1 MERTNGSIT
10 DQNDWFVTQNMMFT
24 YSEEEQEENRIA
36 KNNAALVLK
45 PKFIPVYP
53 ELLHH
58 GFSLIEA
65 TIFGFIDFF
74 LSNNERFYCTN
85 EQIAKLLDIG
95 ERSVSWAISHLETEW
110 LIKTKYRI
118 KAWGGKIRFIEKPNI
133 ATSTSKNCYL
143 YKQDSLDIY
152 NKIIDN
158 KISISNDIDNISS
171 PQEKILIPIKQK
183 THIAVVEETP
193 LPGPLP
199 ESVESFI
206 KDSYDK
212 FPSIKYQVNKQ
223 KVKYFM
229 TTIKDFEKLCQE
241 YWRETVYTV
250 LNYIKQDEFRSKQ
263 IQSIGKLRKKNKDWV
278 PYMVV
283 MLEKIQNYKPKV
295 IDLDNMQ

>member
-1 MERTNGSIT
+1 MNQ
-10 DQNDWFVTQNMMFT
+10 DDWFVTQNMMFT

-85 EQIAKLLDIG
+85 EQIAKLLNIG
-95 ERSVSWAISHLETEW
+95 ERSVSWAISHLEAEW

-133 ATSTSKNCYL
+133 ATSTSKICYL

-171 PQEKILIPIKQK
+171 PQEKNLISIKQK
-183 THIAVVEETP
+183 THITP
-193 LPGPLP
+193 QEQTQPLGPLP
-199 ESVESFI
+199 EEIQEFL
-206 KDSYDK
+206 KDSYEK
-212 FPSIKYQVNKQ
+212 YPSTKYQIDKQ
-223 KVKYFM
+223 WNKYFF
-229 TTIKDFEKLCQE
+229 TTIKDLEKLDQE
-241 YWRETVYTV
+241 YGRENVRAV
-250 LNYIKQDEFRSKQ
+250 LRFIKQDEFRCKQ
-263 IQSIGKLRKKNKDWV
+263 IQSIWKLRKKNKDWI
-278 PYMVV
+278 PYIVV
-283 MLEKIQNYKPKV
+283 IMDKMTQTKANI
-295 IDLDNMQ
+295 IDLWSL

>member
-45 PKFIPVYP
+45 PKFIPLYP
-53 ELLHH
+53 SLLQN
-58 GFSLIEA
+58 GYSLIESV
-65 TIFGFIDFF
+65 ILWFIDFF
-74 LSNNERFYCTN
+74 LQNNERFYCTN
-85 EQIAKLLDIG
+85 EQLAELFNCSEPTISTAIKNLEKRWDIKL
-95 ERSVSWAISHLETEW
+95 H
-110 LIKTKYRI
+110 KKM
-118 KAWGGKIRFIEKPNI
+118 KAWGGTIRFLTLENQKIWFWEIK
-133 ATSTSKNCYL
+133 KV
-143 YKQDSLDIY
+143 DWIY
-152 NKIIDN
+152 NKIINN
-158 KISISNDIDNISS
+158 KLSISNDIDNISS

-199 ESVESFI
+199 EPVESFI
-206 KDSYDK
+206 QDSYDK

-223 KVKYFM
+223 KGKYFV

-263 IQSIGKLRKKNKDWV
+263 IQSIWKLRKKNKDWV